1 MNYRIISEINPV
13 KFGMQITEHINEGW
27 ELQGGVSIIKDNTIH
42 YYYQA
47 MIKNNNMV
55 EKILEPKSELQNK
68 STFTLLN
75 RHFKIDFD
83 KVQSVDELKRLLAAI
98 GFNFVATHPRIH
110 LIADLLDRD
119 NPIYP
124 PQPKDEDDGDVL

>member
-1 MNYRIISEINPV
+1 MNYKIISEINPV

-83 KVQSVDELKRLLAAI
+83 KVQTIDDIKIVLQAMDLHIYWNEDKCPERFKEVYDK
-98 GFNFVATHPRIH
+98 GF
-110 LIADLLDRD
+110 LIE
-119 NPIYP
+119 I
-124 PQPKDEDDGDVL
+124 K